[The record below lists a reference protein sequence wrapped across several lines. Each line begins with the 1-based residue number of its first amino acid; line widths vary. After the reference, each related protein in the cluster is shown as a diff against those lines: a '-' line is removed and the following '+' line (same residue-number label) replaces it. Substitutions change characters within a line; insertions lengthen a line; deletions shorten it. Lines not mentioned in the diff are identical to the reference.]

1 VYGEVPPLGVAVAEP
16 LVQNPQETDVVAIVA
31 VGLALTV
38 KARLA
43 VAVQPLALVTVT
55 V

>member
-1 VYGEVPPLGVAVAEP
+1 MVDLPTHIGEFPVMVELGKPFTVTVADE
-16 LVQNPQETDVVAIVA
+16 
-31 VGLALTV
+31 
-38 KARLA
+38 